1 MLAAENQGKGVCGC
15 VCVVCDREQR
25 QKEGARSALGHLRA
39 AARASARG
47 SVRRAPVLAHCSP
60 SERLLGM
67 MVWLWWKQMTAVSW
81 RQSEAVGVCAESIG
95 LRSLCRCA
103 WRAPCSPSGQ
113 RLSWGQL
120 PSQPLTH
127 EPWSK
132 ASGRDVLGAAPG
144 SCG

>member
-47 SVRRAPVLAHCSP
+47 SARRAPVLAHCSP

-81 RQSEAVGVCAESIG
+81 RQSEAVGGVCRTDWSA
-95 LRSLCRCA
+95 
-103 WRAPCSPSGQ
+103 
-113 RLSWGQL
+113 
-120 PSQPLTH
+120 QPL
-127 EPWSK
+127 PVCL
-132 ASGRDVLGAAPG
+132 ACAL
-144 SCG
+144 